1 MGRTLGYCGKNF
13 SDIFLIYLIYP
24 KEQISSGDVQEKLE
38 DHVNEV
44 KINIFCL
51 NFKKIKNIL
60 FS

>member
-1 MGRTLGYCGKNF
+1 MGRTLGYCGKTF

-24 KEQISSGDVQEKLE
+24 KDQISSGDVQEKLE
-38 DHVNEV
+38 DNVNEV
-44 KINIFCL
+44 KVKVFCL